1 MIDIIEKRKM
11 LLEILEEQIES
22 GELDLKVIETYNKIL
37 SELRA
42 DLKNNEDGD
51 GIPADIFAEIE

>member
-1 MIDIIEKRKM
+1 MNIDEIVERRRK
-11 LLEILEEQIES
+11 LLEALEEYVENR
-22 GELDLKVIETYNKIL
+22 DLKAIETYNRIL

>member
-1 MIDIIEKRKM
+1 LNIDEIVERRRK
-11 LLEILEEQIES
+11 LLEALEEYVENR
-22 GELDLKVIETYNKIL
+22 DLKAIETYNRIL